1 MATTE
6 TIKQRTLVC
15 DVYMEVEEFLRNK
28 SNELSEKLKNAAV
41 DNADK
46 EALSDIVKDGELSL
60 ALLRLAN
67 NIQAEHVKYLK
78 DTVRIS
84 QAILNNP
91 QIRN

>member
-28 SNELSEKLKNAAV
+28 SNDLSDKLKNAAV

-84 QAILNNP
+84 QTILNNHE
-91 QIRN
+91 

>member
-46 EALSDIVKDGELSL
+46 EALSGIVKDGELSL

-84 QAILNNP
+84 QVILNNHK
-91 QIRN
+91 

>member
-15 DVYMEVEEFLRNK
+15 DVYMEVEEFLRTK
-28 SNELSEKLKNAAV
+28 SNDLSGKLKNAAV

-46 EALSDIVKDGELSL
+46 EALSDFVKDGELSL

-84 QAILNNP
+84 QVILNNHK
-91 QIRN
+91 

>member
-28 SNELSEKLKNAAV
+28 SNDLSENLKNAAV

-84 QAILNNP
+84 QAILNNHK
-91 QIRN
+91 

>member
-28 SNELSEKLKNAAV
+28 SNDLSDKLKSAAV

-46 EALSDIVKDGELSL
+46 EALSDFVKDGELSL

-84 QAILNNP
+84 QAILNNHK
-91 QIRN
+91 

>member
-15 DVYMEVEEFLRNK
+15 DVYMEVEELLRNK

-84 QAILNNP
+84 QAILNNHK
-91 QIRN
+91 

>member
-1 MATTE
+1 MAATE

-67 NIQAEHVKYLK
+67 NIQTEHVKYLK

-84 QAILNNP
+84 QAILNNHK
-91 QIRN
+91 

>member
-1 MATTE
+1 MVTTE

-28 SNELSEKLKNAAV
+28 SNDLSDKLKNAAV

-84 QAILNNP
+84 QAILNNHK
-91 QIRN
+91 

>member
-6 TIKQRTLVC
+6 TIKQRTFVC

-46 EALSDIVKDGELSL
+46 EVLSDIVKDGELSL

-84 QAILNNP
+84 QAILNNHK
-91 QIRN
+91 

>member
-28 SNELSEKLKNAAV
+28 SNELYEKLKNAAV

-46 EALSDIVKDGELSL
+46 EAISDIVKDGELSL

-67 NIQAEHVKYLK
+67 NIQAEHIKYLK

-84 QAILNNP
+84 QAILNNHE
-91 QIRN
+91 

>member
-84 QAILNNP
+84 QAILNKYK
-91 QIRN
+91 

>member
-60 ALLRLAN
+60 VLLRLAN

-84 QAILNNP
+84 QAILNNHK
-91 QIRN
+91 

>member
-1 MATTE
+1 MAITE

-15 DVYMEVEEFLRNK
+15 DVYMEVEELLRNK

-84 QAILNNP
+84 QAILNNHK
-91 QIRN
+91 

>member
-1 MATTE
+1 MVTTE

-15 DVYMEVEEFLRNK
+15 DVYMEVEDFLRNK

-84 QAILNNP
+84 QVILNKYE
-91 QIRN
+91 

>member
-1 MATTE
+1 MAPIE

-28 SNELSEKLKNAAV
+28 SNDLSDRLKSVAI

-46 EALSDIVKDGELSL
+46 EALSDIIKNGELSL

-67 NIQAEHVKYLK
+67 NIQVEHVKYLK
-78 DTVRIS
+78 DTVRMS
-84 QAILNNP
+84 QTILNKHE
-91 QIRN
+91 

>member
-41 DNADK
+41 YNADK

-67 NIQAEHVKYLK
+67 NIQTEHVKHSK

-84 QAILNNP
+84 QAILNNHK
-91 QIRN
+91 

>member
-1 MATTE
+1 MAITE

-60 ALLRLAN
+60 ALLRFAN

-84 QAILNNP
+84 QAILNNHK
-91 QIRN
+91 

>member
-78 DTVRIS
+78 DAVRIS
-84 QAILNNP
+84 QAILNNHK
-91 QIRN
+91 

>member
-15 DVYMEVEEFLRNK
+15 DAYMEVEEFLRNK
-28 SNELSEKLKNAAV
+28 SNDLSEKLKNAAV

-67 NIQAEHVKYLK
+67 NIQAEHVKYFERYCTYL
-78 DTVRIS
+78 TS
-84 QAILNNP
+84 HS
-91 QIRN
+91 

>member
-46 EALSDIVKDGELSL
+46 EALSGIVKDGELSL

-84 QAILNNP
+84 QAILNNHK
-91 QIRN
+91 

>member
-28 SNELSEKLKNAAV
+28 SHELSEKLKNAAV

-84 QAILNNP
+84 QAILNNHK
-91 QIRN
+91 

>member
-28 SNELSEKLKNAAV
+28 SNELSEKLKNTAI

-84 QAILNNP
+84 QAILNNHK
-91 QIRN
+91 

>member
-15 DVYMEVEEFLRNK
+15 DVYMEVEEFLRTK
-28 SNELSEKLKNAAV
+28 SNDLSDKLKNAAV

-84 QAILNNP
+84 QAILNNHK
-91 QIRN
+91 

>member
-28 SNELSEKLKNAAV
+28 SNGLSEKLKNAAV

-84 QAILNNP
+84 QAILNNHK
-91 QIRN
+91 

>member
-28 SNELSEKLKNAAV
+28 SNELSEKLKNAVV

-84 QAILNNP
+84 QAILNSHE
-91 QIRN
+91 

>member
-46 EALSDIVKDGELSL
+46 EVLSDIVKDGKPSL

-78 DTVRIS
+78 DTVRMS
-84 QAILNNP
+84 QTILNKYE
-91 QIRN
+91 

>member
-15 DVYMEVEEFLRNK
+15 DVYMEVEEYLRNK
-28 SNELSEKLKNAAV
+28 SNELSDKLKNAAV

-46 EALSDIVKDGELSL
+46 EALSDFVKDGELSL

-67 NIQAEHVKYLK
+67 NIQAQHVKYLK

-84 QAILNNP
+84 QAILNNHK
-91 QIRN
+91 

>member
-28 SNELSEKLKNAAV
+28 SNELSEKLKNVAV

-67 NIQAEHVKYLK
+67 NIQTEHVKYLK

-84 QAILNNP
+84 QAILNNHK
-91 QIRN
+91 

>member
-15 DVYMEVEEFLRNK
+15 NVYMEVEEFLRNK

-78 DTVRIS
+78 DTVHIS
-84 QAILNNP
+84 QAILNNHK
-91 QIRN
+91 

>member
-28 SNELSEKLKNAAV
+28 SNELSENLKNAAV

-78 DTVRIS
+78 DTVRMS
-84 QAILNNP
+84 QTILNNHE
-91 QIRN
+91 

>member
-1 MATTE
+1 MAITE

-46 EALSDIVKDGELSL
+46 EDLSDIVKDGELSL

-84 QAILNNP
+84 QAILNNHK
-91 QIRN
+91 